1 MITYPNAIDENG
13 EVHNIGSI
21 TPENRAE
28 HKYYCLGCDKE
39 LVPVLSEK
47 RVPHFRHL
55 ANDNCNPETYL
66 HNLAK
71 KYLAKQFETQEKF
84 NVSYYVNIQ
93 CPQNATCPVF
103 RRYQWGYCSNKSL
116 KSVDLKKQ
124 YDTCQIEG
132 TYNGFRADVLLT
144 NSQNPD
150 IPPIF
155 LEVSVSHDCTQE
167 KIESGIPII
176 EIKVD
181 DEKSIKH
188 PIVEND
194 GELVP
199 PTKEPTN
206 LRFPYIHTTDQTP
219 ESPLIRFYN
228 FERNSFG
235 VFFKKFDRFAL
246 MADGGIFWRE
256 DYISCGE
263 RETRH
268 FVESILEIDLL
279 NLNRQINNNFSLL
292 AFGRAYALLHNLPA
306 KHCVFCLYY
315 HRCRVPVEI
324 EELNPQTQQTEK
336 VKKMMYNNRIKG
348 GQVDKVKLANVC
360 QNWSLNR
367 VMCIDIVNSFRN
379 ESYFIWEPPTKED

>member
-21 TPENRAE
+21 TPENRAK

-47 RVPHFRHL
+47 RVSHFRHL

-103 RRYQWGYCSNKSL
+103 RRYHWGYCSNKSL

-176 EIKVD
+176 EIKVF
-181 DEKSIKH
+181 DEKGIKH
-188 PIVEND
+188 RIEEND

-199 PTKEPTN
+199 PPTPQPVT
-206 LRFPYIHTTDQTP
+206 PYYHFSHTPNQPPDPT
-219 ESPLIRFYN
+219 LIRFYN
-228 FERNSFG
+228 FDRNPFG
-235 VFFKKFDRFAL
+235 GYFKNFDRFAL
-246 MADGGIFWRE
+246 MADGRIVWKE
-256 DYISCGE
+256 DYVTCGE
-263 RETRH
+263 RETKH
-268 FVESILEIDLL
+268 FKESILEIDLL
-279 NLNRQINNNFSLL
+279 SHYRQSNKISLL
-292 AFGRAYALLHNLPA
+292 TFGRAYALLHNLPA
-306 KHCVFCLYY
+306 RHCVFCLHYSN
-315 HRCRVPVEI
+315 CRVPVEV
-324 EELNPQTQQTEK
+324 EELNSQTKQPEK
-336 VKKMMYNNRIKG
+336 VKKMLFNNRLKEN
-348 GQVDKVKLANVC
+348 QVDKIKMANTC
-360 QNWSLNR
+360 RNWNLDKAI
-367 VMCIDIVNSFRN
+367 CKYIINSFPR
-379 ESYFIWEPPTKED
+379 EWYFIWEAPL